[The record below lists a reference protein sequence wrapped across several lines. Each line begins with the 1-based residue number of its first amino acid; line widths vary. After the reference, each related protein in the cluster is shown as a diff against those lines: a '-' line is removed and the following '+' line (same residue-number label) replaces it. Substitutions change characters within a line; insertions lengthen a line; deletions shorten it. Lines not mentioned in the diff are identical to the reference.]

1 MERNTKRFAVG
12 AAIAAGVGY
21 LAGILT
27 APKSGKETRKDVKD
41 AAVKAKRDA
50 EKELKKLHS
59 EVSTQ
64 IDKAKKLALNF
75 SSEHKSDLDKVVAKA
90 VGAKEKVRQVLSSLH
105 DGEAEDKDLKSA
117 IKDATEAIDHLKKYL
132 GKVSAK

>member
-1 MERNTKRFAVG
+1 MNKDTKRFAIG

-21 LAGILT
+21 LTGLLT

-41 AAVKAKRDA
+41 AAAKAKSET

-64 IDKAKKLALNF
+64 IEKAKKVALDF
-75 SSEHKSDLDKVVAKA
+75 KTEHKGDLDKVVAKA
-90 VGAKEKVRQVLSSLH
+90 VAAKEKVRDVLSSLH
-105 DGEAEDKDLKSA
+105 DGGAEDKDLKA
-117 IKDATEAIDHLKKYL
+117 AVKEVNEAIDHLKKYL
-132 GKVSAK
+132 SKVAAK